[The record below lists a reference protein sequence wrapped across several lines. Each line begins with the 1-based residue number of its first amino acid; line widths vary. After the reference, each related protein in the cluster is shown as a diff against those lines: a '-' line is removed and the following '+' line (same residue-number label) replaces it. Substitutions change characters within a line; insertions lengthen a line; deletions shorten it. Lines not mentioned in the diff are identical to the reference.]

1 MHVLTDMETIHQ
13 SCHIARVGKIEA
25 YQIDLQVDD
34 PPHPPQ
40 HSPISEVRA
49 DSLAMAIVQAVKLIN
64 KRHADLNPRGKIAIR
79 WPNGDLVCEPAPVSE
94 FWVDHD

>member
-13 SCHIARVGKIEA
+13 SCHIARVGKIET

-49 DSLAMAIVQAVKLIN
+49 DSLAMAIVQAVKLITN
-64 KRHADLNPRGKIAIR
+64 GAPISILEGKLQSGGRMGILFASLLQFQSF
-79 WPNGDLVCEPAPVSE
+79 G
-94 FWVDHD
+94 

>member
-13 SCHIARVGKIEA
+13 SCHIARVGKIET

-49 DSLAMAIVQAVKLIN
+49 DSLALQAVKLIN
-64 KRHADLNPRGKIAIR
+64 KRRAISILEEKLQSGGR
-79 WPNGDLVCEPAPVSE
+79 MGILFASLLQ
-94 FWVDHD
+94 FQSFG